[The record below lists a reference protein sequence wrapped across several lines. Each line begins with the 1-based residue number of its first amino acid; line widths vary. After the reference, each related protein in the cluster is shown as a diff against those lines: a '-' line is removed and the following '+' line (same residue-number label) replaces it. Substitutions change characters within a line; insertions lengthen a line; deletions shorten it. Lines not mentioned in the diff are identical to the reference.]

1 MIARLQPAILQNL
14 EQVGRLPSDAEY
26 AEAEAALEK
35 AGWSVDCLLTHCG
48 PSSIA
53 RRLGYCDP
61 DRLTESLEMVR
72 RRCRFDWWFFGHYHD
87 NRIIDNR
94 YVLQWKHI
102 TRLE

>member
-1 MIARLQPAILQNL
+1 MLVLSVCMTKGPALC
-14 EQVGRLPSDAEY
+14 DAEY

-53 RRLGYCDP
+53 RRLGYSDS
-61 DRLTESLEMVR
+61 DRLTGFLEMVR